1 MQPQPRR
8 LPQAI
13 SRCLRIA
20 AFLGG
25 AAHLA
30 FSAPALAQAQSSKTP
45 DASASPTAEVVK
57 LIPDHDVSITP
68 QADNDVVRFEADK
81 VDYDSDGDT
90 VTASGNVILRRDDQS
105 VRATTVTWNRKT
117 GQIVASGNIRLVD
130 ADGNIL
136 YTDRVELTD
145 KLKTG
150 AIEDLLLVLR
160 EGGRL
165 AAKSGVRDEKGGIV
179 LYRAAY
185 SPCSVEDG
193 NGCPKRP
200 SWRITA
206 ARVVYDPVKR
216 RVSYKGAMFHLFGV
230 PVLPLPGL
238 GHTSDFRAESGLLI
252 PDFRLSASNGMEFS
266 DSYYWRLGN
275 NRDLTLTG
283 YVYTEALPMLSA
295 KYRQLTGS
303 GAYQV
308 TGYATRSGRIPL
320 SDGGAKTDDLRGYL
334 EANGR
339 FQLGKN
345 WSVTGSGRI
354 ASDRTFLRRYDIS
367 REDRMR
373 STINVERITTDSY
386 FSFAGWAVQTLR
398 SGEQQGL
405 LPVALPVIDYRHRR
419 NLLDGK
425 LELQANSLAISRT
438 SGQDTQRAFGSARW
452 DMRRITEW
460 GQEVSFTGLVRGDA
474 YHTSQNQLSAE
485 LYRGQAGW
493 QFRSIAVGA
502 VDVKWPLA
510 GPLFGGSQ
518 VLTPRV
524 QIVATPSVRNM
535 IIPNEDARA
544 IDLEDSNLFA
554 LNRFPGYDRIEDGV
568 RFTYGFD
575 WRFNGPNWRVS
586 TTVGQSYR
594 LTSEPT
600 LLPDGTGLTSRTSDI
615 VGRTELRFSDIV
627 KFTHR
632 FRLDKDNFT
641 VRRNEIDATLGNHRT
656 YVEAG
661 YLRLNRDISGLEDL
675 RDREELRLAGRIAF
689 AKYWSV
695 FGSTVVNLTDKAE
708 DPQFIESDGYQLL
721 RHRLG
726 FAYTDDCLDL
736 SFTWRRDYLAT
747 GDARSGNT
755 FQISFGLRNL
765 GFR

>member
-25 AAHLA
+25 AAHLTCFTPSLA
-30 FSAPALAQAQSSKTP
+30 HAQSPETPAQAAPPVQDAAQLTP
-45 DASASPTAEVVK
+45 EQ
-57 LIPDHDVSITP
+57 DVSIASTN
-68 QADNDVVRFEADK
+68 QGDVVRFEADK

-90 VTASGNVILRRDDQS
+90 VTASGNVVLRREDQS
-105 VRATTVTWNRKT
+105 VRASTVTWNRKSA
-117 GQIVASGNIRLVD
+117 QIVASGNIRLVD
-130 ADGNIL
+130 ANGNIL
-136 YTDRVELTD
+136 YTERVELTD

-165 AAKSGVRDEKGGIV
+165 AAKSGVRDENGGIV
-179 LYRAAY
+179 LSRAVY
-185 SPCSVEDG
+185 SGCSVEDSK
-193 NGCPKRP
+193 GCPKKP

-206 ARVVYDPVKR
+206 ARVIYNPVKR
-216 RVSYKGAMFHLFGV
+216 RVTYKGAMLHVFGV
-230 PVLPLPGL
+230 PILPLPGL

-266 DSYYWRLGN
+266 DTYYWRLDD
-275 NRDLTLTG
+275 NRDLSLTG
-283 YVYTEALPMLSA
+283 YVYTEALPMLSG

-308 TGYATRSGRIPL
+308 TGYITRSARIPL
-320 SDGGAKTDDLRGYL
+320 SEGGTRTNDIRGYL

-345 WSVTGSGRI
+345 WSVTGYGRI

-386 FSFAGWAVQTLR
+386 FSLSGWAIQTLR
-398 SGEQQGL
+398 SGEAQGL
-405 LPVALPVIDYRHRR
+405 LPVALPVLDYRHRR
-419 NLLDGK
+419 NVLDGK
-425 LELQANSLAISRT
+425 LEIQANSLAISRT
-438 SGQDTQRAFGSARW
+438 SGQDTQRAFTSGRW
-452 DMRRITEW
+452 DMRRITAW
-460 GQEVSFTGLVRGDA
+460 GQEVSFTGLLRGDA
-474 YHTSQNQLSAE
+474 YHTSQNELTAA
-485 LYRGQAGW
+485 LYRGDAGW

-510 GPLFGGSQ
+510 GPLFGGNQ
-518 VLTPRV
+518 VLTPRFQV
-524 QIVATPSVRNM
+524 VATPSVRNM
-535 IIPNEDARA
+535 SIPNEDARA

-575 WRFNGPNWRVS
+575 WLFNGPNWRLS

-594 LTSEPT
+594 LTTEAK
-600 LLPDGTGLTSRTSDI
+600 LLPDGTGLTNRTSDV

-632 FRLDKDNFT
+632 FRLDKDNLT

-689 AKYWSV
+689 ANYWSV

-708 DPQFIESDGYQLL
+708 DPQFIGSDGYQLL

-736 SFTWRRDYLAT
+736 SFTWRRDYQAT
-747 GDARSGNT
+747 GDARRGNT